1 MEWQLFA
8 GVPPEDVRRLLAIA
22 RRRTFG
28 RGEVVFHRGDPANA
42 LHLVVEG
49 RFAVAITTPLGETA
63 MLGVRGPGE
72 AFGDLA
78 LVSGGSSE
86 RSATVSALE
95 PGETRSVLRED
106 FARLRRDHPG
116 IDAVLVAILAESV
129 RRLSEQVTEAYYL
142 PAEARVLR
150 RLAELAELY
159 GGTVPLPQEA
169 LAELAG
175 TSRATVNRVLR
186 EQERRGRIQL
196 GRAKIVVVEGDAL
209 SGGGGI

>member
-8 GVPPEDVRRLLAIA
+8 GVPQEDVRRLLAIA
-22 RRRTFG
+22 RRRTFA

-42 LHLVVEG
+42 LHLIVQG

-78 LVSGGSSE
+78 LVSGGSTE

-95 PGETRSVLRED
+95 TAETRSVLRDD
-106 FARLRRDHPG
+106 FARLRREHPG
-116 IDAVLVAILAESV
+116 IDVVLVAILAESV
-129 RRLSEQVTEAYYL
+129 RRLSEQVAEAYYL
-142 PAEARVLR
+142 PAERRVLR
-150 RLAELAELY
+150 RLADLAELY
-159 GGTVPLPQEA
+159 GGAVPLTQEA

-186 EQERRGRIQL
+186 EQQQRGTVELSRSKTVVLDLERLRGR
-196 GRAKIVVVEGDAL
+196 
-209 SGGGGI
+209 SS

>member
-1 MEWQLFA
+1 M
-8 GVPPEDVRRLLAIA
+8 
-22 RRRTFG
+22 
-28 RGEVVFHRGDPANA
+28 
-42 LHLVVEG
+42 
-49 RFAVAITTPLGETA
+49 
-63 MLGVRGPGE
+63 
-72 AFGDLA
+72 
-78 LVSGGSSE
+78 
-86 RSATVSALE
+86 
-95 PGETRSVLRED
+95 
-106 FARLRRDHPG
+106 
-116 IDAVLVAILAESV
+116 
-129 RRLSEQVTEAYYL
+129 
-142 PAEARVLR
+142 LR

>member
-8 GVPPEDVRRLLAIA
+8 GVPQEDVRRLLAIA
-22 RRRTFG
+22 RRRTFA

-42 LHLVVEG
+42 LHLIVQG

-78 LVSGGSSE
+78 LVSGGSTE

-95 PGETRSVLRED
+95 PAETRSVLRDD
-106 FARLRRDHPG
+106 FARLRREHPG
-116 IDAVLVAILAESV
+116 IDVVLVAILAESV
-129 RRLSEQVTEAYYL
+129 RRLSEQVAEAYYL
-142 PAEARVLR
+142 PAERRVLR
-150 RLAELAELY
+150 RLADLAELY
-159 GGTVPLPQEA
+159 GGAVPLTQEA

-186 EQERRGRIQL
+186 EQQQRGTVELSRSKTVVLDLERLRGR
-196 GRAKIVVVEGDAL
+196 
-209 SGGGGI
+209 SS

>member
-8 GVPPEDVRRLLAIA
+8 GVPQEDVRRLLAIA
-22 RRRTFG
+22 RRRAFG

-42 LHLVVEG
+42 LHLIVQG

-78 LVSGGSSE
+78 LVSGGSTE

-95 PGETRSVLRED
+95 TAETRSVLRDD
-106 FARLRRDHPG
+106 FARLRREHPG
-116 IDAVLVAILAESV
+116 IDVVLVAILAESV
-129 RRLSEQVTEAYYL
+129 RRLSEQVAEAYYL
-142 PAEARVLR
+142 PAERRVLR
-150 RLAELAELY
+150 RLADLAELY
-159 GGTVPLPQEA
+159 GGAVPLTQEA

-186 EQERRGRIQL
+186 EQQQRGTVELSRSKTVVLDLERLRGR
-196 GRAKIVVVEGDAL
+196 
-209 SGGGGI
+209 SS